1 MTAVFDHPDFDAH
14 EHVAFAHDH
23 RTGMKALLAIHDST
37 LGPSAGG
44 IRMRSYGCMGDAV
57 ADVLRLSRG
66 MSYKNAL
73 AGLKLGGGKAVLIGD
88 PRTDKSPAL
97 MRALGRAI
105 QGLSGRY
112 LAAEDVGMTLADM
125 EDIALETS
133 HVFGRDPKAGFG
145 GEPAPM
151 TALGVLLSIK
161 VTVRRVLGRDDLRG
175 VVIAIQGAGAVGADL
190 AELLAREGA
199 HIIVADVN
207 EARAVQ
213 TAQACGGQ
221 VVSVDAILSADA
233 DILAPCALGA
243 IWNDATIPTIRAK
256 IVCGAANNQLELP
269 RHGRALAER
278 GILYAPD
285 YVVNAGGIINV
296 AYEVGGNYDARAV
309 QAHVGR
315 IPATLEQVFEEAASE
330 KLTPDVVADMMA
342 QRAIGR
348 G

>member
-1 MTAVFDHPDFDAH
+1 MTAVFDHPDYDAH

-23 RTGMKALLAIHDST
+23 RTGMNALIAVHDSS
-37 LGPSAGG
+37 LGPGAGG
-44 IRMRSYGCMGDAV
+44 VRMRAYASMEDALT
-57 ADVLRLSRG
+57 DVLRLSRG

-73 AGLKLGGGKAVLIGD
+73 AGLKLGGGKAVLIGN
-88 PRTDKSPAL
+88 PHTDKSPEL

-125 EDIALETS
+125 EDIALETN

-145 GEPAPM
+145 GEPSPM

-161 VTVRRVLGRDDLRG
+161 LTVRRALGRDDLKG
-175 VVIAIQGAGAVGADL
+175 VAIAIQGAGAVGADL
-190 AELLAREGA
+190 AMRLGKEGA
-199 HIIVADVN
+199 HVLIADVN
-207 EARAVQ
+207 EARAHH
-213 TAQACGGQ
+213 TAAACGGQ
-221 VVSVDAILSADA
+221 MIATDAVLSADV
-233 DILAPCALGA
+233 DVLAPCALGA
-243 IWNDATIPTIRAK
+243 ILNDTSIPNIRAK
-256 IVCGAANNQLELP
+256 IVCGAANNQLALP
-269 RHGRALAER
+269 HHGRALAER

-296 AYEVGGNYDARAV
+296 AYEVAGNYDASAV
-309 QAHVGR
+309 TAHVAR
-315 IPATLEQVFEEAASE
+315 IPQTLEQVFEEAASE

>member
-1 MTAVFDHPDFDAH
+1 MTAVFDHVDFDAH
-14 EHVAFAHDH
+14 EQVVFAHDH
-23 RTGMKALLAIHDST
+23 RSGMKAILAVHDTT
-37 LGPSAGG
+37 LGPGAGG
-44 IRMRSYGCMGDAV
+44 VRMRPYVTTDEALT
-57 ADVLRLSRG
+57 DVLRLSRG
-66 MSYKNAL
+66 MTYKNAL
-73 AGLKLGGGKAVLIGD
+73 AGLKLGGGKSVLIGD

-125 EDIALETS
+125 EDIALETP

-161 VTVRRVLGRDDLRG
+161 VTARRALGRDDLKG
-175 VVIAIQGAGAVGADL
+175 VAIAIQGAGAVGADL
-190 AELLAREGA
+190 AVRLVEEGA
-199 HIIVADVN
+199 QLLIADVN
-207 EARAVQ
+207 GQRAQ
-213 TAQACGGQ
+213 DIAMACGGR
-221 VVSVDAILSADA
+221 VVAPDAILSADV

-243 IWNDATIPTIRAK
+243 IVNDATIPRIRAK
-256 IVCGAANNQLELP
+256 IICGAANNQLALP
-269 RHGRALAER
+269 RHGQALAQQ

-296 AYEVGGNYDARAV
+296 AHEVEGHYNAKAV
-309 QAHVGR
+309 QGHVAR
-315 IPATLEQVFEEAASE
+315 IPQTLEQIFEEAASE

-342 QRAIGR
+342 QRIIGR

>member
-1 MTAVFDHPDFDAH
+1 MTAVFDHVDFDAH
-14 EHVAFAHDH
+14 EQVVFAHDH
-23 RTGMKALLAIHDST
+23 RTGMKAVIAVHDT
-37 LGPSAGG
+37 MLGPGAGG
-44 IRMRSYGCMGDAV
+44 VRMRPYVTIDDALT
-57 ADVLRLSRG
+57 DVLRLSRG

-73 AGLKLGGGKAVLIGD
+73 AGLKLGGGKSVLIGN
-88 PRTDKSPAL
+88 PQTDKSPEL

-125 EDIALETS
+125 EEIALETP

-161 VTVRRVLGRDDLRG
+161 ITARRALGRDDLKG

-190 AELLAREGA
+190 ARRLGEEGA
-199 HIIVADVN
+199 KVLIADIN
-207 EARAVQ
+207 DARALTV
-213 TAQACGGQ
+213 AQACGGQ
-221 VVSVDAILSADA
+221 VIATDAILSADA

-243 IWNDATIPTIRAK
+243 ILNDNTIPTIRAK
-256 IVCGAANNQLELP
+256 VICGAANNQLALP
-269 RHGRALAER
+269 RHGIAVAQR

-309 QAHVGR
+309 EAHIAR
-315 IPATLEQVFEEAASE
+315 IPQTLEHVFEEAASE

>member
-1 MTAVFDHPDFDAH
+1 MTAVFDHPDYDAH

-23 RTGMKALLAIHDST
+23 RTGMRALIAVHDTS
-37 LGPSAGG
+37 LGPGAGG
-44 IRMRSYGCMGDAV
+44 VRMRPYASMVEALT
-57 ADVLRLSRG
+57 DVLRLSRG

-73 AGLKLGGGKAVLIGD
+73 AGLKLGGGKSVLIGN
-88 PRTDKSPAL
+88 PHTDKSPEL

-125 EDIALETS
+125 EEIALETS

-145 GEPAPM
+145 GEPSPM

-161 VTVRRVLGRDDLRG
+161 LTARRALGREDLNG
-175 VVIAIQGAGAVGADL
+175 VAVAVQGAGAVGADL
-190 AELLAREGA
+190 AHRLAQAGA
-199 HIIVADVN
+199 HVLVADVN
-207 EARAVQ
+207 EARAQAV
-213 TAQACGGQ
+213 ALACGGK
-221 VVSVDAILSADA
+221 VVSTDLVLSADV

-243 IWNDATIPTIRAK
+243 ILNDDTIPTIRAK
-256 IVCGAANNQLELP
+256 VVCGAANNQLALP

-296 AYEVGGNYDARAV
+296 AYEVGGNYDASAV
-309 QAHVGR
+309 EAHVAR
-315 IPATLEQVFEEAASE
+315 IPQTLEQVFEEAASE